1 MKLPSLNVDEQ
12 GQTYFGEVESADAAG
27 KERKMPVAY
36 WQVWETQPGHVADF
50 TTVDL
55 PKCVAMTGGKI
66 EVTASNGEK
75 RWFNR
80 GEVFLL
86 QDIKGK
92 GHTIRTLGFEP
103 HTAVVVTMKDIM
115 TPTAS

>member
-12 GQTYFGEVESADAAG
+12 GQTYFGEVESADKDG

-50 TTVDL
+50 QTVDA

-75 RWFNR
+75 RYFNR

-86 QDIKGK
+86 QDTSGK
-92 GHTIRTLGFEP
+92 GHAIRTLGFETS
-103 HTAVVVTMKDIM
+103 TAVIVTMKGPM
-115 TPTAS
+115 TPTAA